1 MKTLACRDAGFDC
14 DTIMNGATEDEIIGK
29 AENHALKEHSMQ
41 PEDISSEFKEKIR
54 ALITSS
60 R

>member
-14 DTIMNGATEDEIIGK
+14 DTIMNGETEDEIMGK

-41 PEDISSEFKEKIR
+41 PEDMSPEFKKKIKG
-54 ALITSS
+54 LINNS
-60 R
+60 